1 MTALDTNVLVRFLVG
16 DDEAQ
21 ARAVYERFRRA
32 ESAREVF
39 FVPLLVVLEAVWVLE
54 SAYGRSRRDILDA
67 LSSLRSMPILEFEA
81 EQAVQ
86 NLLDEGAKSSMDLSD
101 ILIARAAQAAGCS
114 DGLTFDRKAARMPFF
129 RLLA

>member
-21 ARAVYERFRRA
+21 ARAVYERFKQA

-39 FVPLLVVLEAVWVLE
+39 FVPLLVVLETVWLLE

-67 LSSLRSMPILEFEA
+67 LSSLRNMPILEFEA

-86 NLLDEGAKSSMDLSD
+86 NLLDEGARSSMDLSD
-101 ILIARAAQAAGCS
+101 ILIAQTAQAAGCS
-114 DGLTFDRKAARMPFF
+114 DGLTFDRKATRLPFF
-129 RLLA
+129 RLLS